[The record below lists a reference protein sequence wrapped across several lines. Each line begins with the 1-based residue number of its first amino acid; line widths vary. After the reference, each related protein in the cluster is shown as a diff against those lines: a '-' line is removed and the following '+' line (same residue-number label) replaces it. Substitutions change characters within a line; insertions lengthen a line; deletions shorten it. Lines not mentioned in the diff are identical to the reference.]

1 MLVPPSHL
9 KLELFDEMLS
19 GQHFS
24 SSSRKG
30 WRNPILRG
38 SVRNANMAA
47 VNLHIPGQMHLL
59 RVEFLP
65 RSRWS
70 KIDKEKMKALVLHP
84 KP

>member
-1 MLVPPSHL
+1 MLAPPSHL
-9 KLELFDEMLS
+9 KLELFVEMLS

-30 WRNPILRG
+30 WKNPILRG

-59 RVEFLP
+59 RVELS

-70 KIDKEKMKALVLHP
+70 KIDKEKRKALVLHP